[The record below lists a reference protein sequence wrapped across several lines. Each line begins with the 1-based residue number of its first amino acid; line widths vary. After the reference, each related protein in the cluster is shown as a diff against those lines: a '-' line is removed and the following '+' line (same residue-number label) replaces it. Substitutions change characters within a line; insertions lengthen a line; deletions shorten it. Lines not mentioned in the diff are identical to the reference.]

1 MKYNIVFQDGRP
13 VVVAGEKHPQE
24 GGVLLDVPEDFTVQR
39 AEDWRLED
47 GALVYDPLPRV
58 ETPETEPDP
67 TLEDRMAEMEEALD
81 LLLTGVTE

>member
-13 VVVAGEKHPQE
+13 LVVAGEKHPQD
-24 GGVLLDVPEDFTVQR
+24 GGLRLEVPEDFTVQR

-58 ETPETEPDP
+58 EMPETDP
-67 TLEDRMAEMEEALD
+67 GLTLEERMAEMEEALD